1 MRVLI
6 EFTKIRGKDKNSV
19 SKIFLGNIILSIF
32 IIILSLVISLEG
44 IVKTIVISLLG
55 IIHLG
60 AIISIILI
68 IKRKEPKN
76 NEKFEI
82 KNDPIM
88 TYYIKENKIECTE
101 GLIFAEL
108 NDLYRRDYIEIIEE
122 NGVKVYRLKENNQ
135 FIRMDGLENIN
146 NEQIKKYTTEDIPAY
161 ENLFVTKILFPFAN
175 EITEKEIS
183 NKINDN
189 YFKDR
194 FELCQYILEKM
205 LIYALEEKQLIISEN
220 SINNFTVIL
229 ILNIIA
235 SVIEF
240 AMVFSFNIF
249 FIISIILSIAVTSL
263 ILKKEKI
270 FSYKF
275 TEEMDEYVEDLDNY
289 IEKIKKKNENELTEE
304 EKNIKILFN

>member
-1 MRVLI
+1 
-6 EFTKIRGKDKNSV
+6 
-19 SKIFLGNIILSIF
+19 
-32 IIILSLVISLEG
+32 
-44 IVKTIVISLLG
+44 
-55 IIHLG
+55 
-60 AIISIILI
+60 
-68 IKRKEPKN
+68 
-76 NEKFEI
+76 
-82 KNDPIM
+82 
-88 TYYIKENKIECTE
+88 
-101 GLIFAEL
+101 
-108 NDLYRRDYIEIIEE
+108 
-122 NGVKVYRLKENNQ
+122 
-135 FIRMDGLENIN
+135 
-146 NEQIKKYTTEDIPAY
+146 
-161 ENLFVTKILFPFAN
+161 
-175 EITEKEIS
+175 
-183 NKINDN
+183 
-189 YFKDR
+189 
-194 FELCQYILEKM
+194 M